1 MQEKIIAA
9 SGILVAVI
17 CSVVGWWMENGPSR
31 RGQENTVDSTDEP
44 DENAR

>member
-9 SGILVAVI
+9 AGILVAVI
-17 CSVVGWWMENGPSR
+17 CSVVGWWMENCPSR
-31 RGQENTVDSTDEP
+31 RGHENTVDSTDEP